1 MSTTGLSSTT
11 LRTIGV
17 VLLIVGLIA
26 LVIGIIYL
34 VVPAHSLPSFMGR
47 VHTVSGHRSKRAVVQ
62 TSSVRT
68 TKRHDRNLGAR
79 RSRVVGIGTALSIAR
94 S

>member
-26 LVIGIIYL
+26 LVIGFIYL
-34 VVPAHSLPSFMGR
+34 LVPAHSLPSFMGR
-47 VHTVSGHRSKRAVVQ
+47 VHTVSGHRSKRAIA
-62 TSSVRT
+62 SLSAGG
-68 TKRHDRNLGAR
+68 LL
-79 RSRVVGIGTALSIAR
+79 VVGAVIALVRSGAYAR
-94 S
+94 

>member
-47 VHTVSGHRSKRAVVQ
+47 VHTVSGHRSKRAIASLVAGGLLVV
-62 TSSVRT
+62 
-68 TKRHDRNLGAR
+68 GAVIALV
-79 RSRVVGIGTALSIAR
+79 RSRAYAH
-94 S
+94 